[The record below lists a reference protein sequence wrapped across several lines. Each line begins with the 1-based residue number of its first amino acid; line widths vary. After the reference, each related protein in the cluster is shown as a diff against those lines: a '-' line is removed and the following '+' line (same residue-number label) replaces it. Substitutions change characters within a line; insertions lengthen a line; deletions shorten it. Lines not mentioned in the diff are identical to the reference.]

1 MSKLIREI
9 GANIVKDQENLKNPK
24 QFVQAVLDTRSK
36 FNHIVQVAFKQDRT
50 FARALK
56 EALEYFI
63 NLDSRSAQYLSLHID
78 DMFRKSLKDIP
89 TAELDKRLNNVISI
103 FRYLQDKDVFEDFY
117 KKHLAA
123 RLLTAQSKDVDIE
136 KKMIAELKGE
146 CGHQYTARLEG
157 MFKDMDLSKTIMK
170 HFKAFRA
177 KAGRTG
183 GTDISVTVLTS
194 GFWPIP
200 GIVVPKC
207 ILPKPA
213 QQITDE
219 FTGYYFQKYSGRRL
233 TWQTNLGTAEVRA
246 TFEKGKK
253 ELLLHTYQMCIIM
266 LYNNSLTLTYEEIK
280 KATNIT
286 DQELERHL
294 LSLAHPKVR
303 LLKKTPNNKNIAP
316 DHTFTY
322 NLQYTSKL
330 KRVKIPLL
338 SAKQSSSLP
347 LISPL
352 SPVKPV
358 PDSISETRKSRVE
371 ATIVRLMKERKTL
384 EHNTLVEEVTNQ
396 LASRFPVEAS
406 FVRKRIESLIEREYL
421 ERDKQNS
428 RVYHYVA

>member
-1 MSKLIREI
+1 
-9 GANIVKDQENLKNPK
+9 
-24 QFVQAVLDTRSK
+24 
-36 FNHIVQVAFKQDRT
+36 
-50 FARALK
+50 
-56 EALEYFI
+56 
-63 NLDSRSAQYLSLHID
+63 
-78 DMFRKSLKDIP
+78 
-89 TAELDKRLNNVISI
+89 
-103 FRYLQDKDVFEDFY
+103 
-117 KKHLAA
+117 
-123 RLLTAQSKDVDIE
+123 
-136 KKMIAELKGE
+136 MIAELKGE

-170 HFKAFRA
+170 NFKAFRV

-347 LISPL
+347 LTSPL